1 MVKSMTGYGRAV
13 SEKNDNRLVVEVR
26 TVNHRFLDLSVKLPR
41 TLLYL
46 EEKIKKKA
54 KKYFMRGRVDIFI
67 KVEGDGLTK
76 RSLAIDWG
84 LMDQYIKALNEAKIR
99 YQLDGDIEVEDLLQ
113 LEEPFDIQEQEE
125 EDDEFEQALLN
136 TLEQALNHAFEM
148 RKEEGKALQS
158 DLEKHIH
165 QMNALVTKLEER
177 REVVIDYYRERIK
190 QRIEEYAQEEIAAE
204 ESRVLHEVALL
215 AEKGDISEEVTRLF
229 SHIDQFLT
237 TLAKG
242 QTVGRKLDFIVQ
254 EMLRETNTIGSK
266 SNDAKISSWVV
277 TLKSEIEKI
286 KEQVQN
292 VE

>member
-76 RSLAIDWG
+76 RSLAIDWD